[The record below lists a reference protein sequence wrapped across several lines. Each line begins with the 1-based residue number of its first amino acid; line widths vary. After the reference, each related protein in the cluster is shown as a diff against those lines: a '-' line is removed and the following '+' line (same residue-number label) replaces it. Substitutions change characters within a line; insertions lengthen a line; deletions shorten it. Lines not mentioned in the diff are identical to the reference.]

1 MPASQDFFI
10 NMVLTAWNSQLKRI
24 TKLLDG
30 LSDEQFGAD
39 IAPGRNSGT
48 YILGHLTAVNDYLF
62 PILGLGERLYPEL
75 EAVFL
80 INPDKSGLVKP
91 SVIELLIYWLKVSQQ
106 LTARFDELSTENWFS
121 SHMTI
126 SEDDFIRE
134 PHRNK
139 LNIVINRTN
148 HLSYHVGQLV
158 LLHDA

>member
-1 MPASQDFFI
+1 
-10 NMVLTAWNSQLKRI
+10 MVLSAWNSQLKRT
-24 TKLLDG
+24 TKLFDSLT
-30 LSDEQFGAD
+30 DEQLEAD

-80 INPDKSGLVKP
+80 TNPDKSGLVRP
-91 SVIELLIYWLKVSQQ
+91 SVTQLRVYWHEVSRQ
-106 LTARFDELSTENWFS
+106 LTTRFGELSVEDWFS
-121 SHMTI
+121 RHTTI
-126 SEDDFIRE
+126 SEADFVRE

-139 LNIVINRTN
+139 LNVVMNRTN

-158 LLHDA
+158 LLRNV